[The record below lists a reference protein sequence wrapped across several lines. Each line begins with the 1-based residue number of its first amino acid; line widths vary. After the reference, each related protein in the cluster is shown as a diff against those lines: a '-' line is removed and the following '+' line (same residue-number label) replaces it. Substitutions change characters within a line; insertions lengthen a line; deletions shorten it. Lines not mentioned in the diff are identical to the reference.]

1 MAELERL
8 LARPAAAGVFTE
20 EQLDGLPGPVART
33 SPAAPRTTPTSRPA
47 IPTRMSTWPSGSPW
61 TTSAGR
67 VGWFYGTARGADG
80 EFFRYEI
87 TELRLV
93 TPRS

>member
-1 MAELERL
+1 
-8 LARPAAAGVFTE
+8 
-20 EQLDGLPGPVART
+20 
-33 SPAAPRTTPTSRPA
+33 
-47 IPTRMSTWPSGSPW
+47 MSTWPSGSPW

-67 VGWFYGTARGADG
+67 VGWSYGTARGADG